1 VPALP
6 SVFMSY
12 SSKDLEIVEGIENYF
27 LQNGF
32 YDVWRNKRKIQNDWS
47 REIANA
53 LSKKVLFFSFGQ
65 KIHLSQIALESKN

>member
-27 LQNGF
+27 YKMDFMMSGVTKEKF
-32 YDVWRNKRKIQNDWS
+32 KMI
-47 REIANA
+47 
-53 LSKKVLFFSFGQ
+53 G
-65 KIHLSQIALESKN
+65 LER